1 MTDAA
6 ALAPFAAP
14 FVEPGTVV
22 VSESGLGL
30 FNQQVSDGRHAF
42 TADEPTAAGGGD
54 AGPGPYELLL
64 MALGACTSMTLRLYA
79 ARHAMPLERVIVRLR
94 HSRDYASDCA
104 DCAAKPVMLDHI
116 DREIE
121 LLGALDEAQKA
132 KLMEIAD
139 KCPVHRTLSSPI
151 KITTRRREAQPT
163 VAPLGGNV

>member
-1 MTDAA
+1 MTDTTAI
-6 ALAPFAAP
+6 APFPAP
-14 FVEPGTVV
+14 MVEPGTVV
-22 VSESGLGL
+22 VSESGLGP
-30 FNQQVSDGRHAF
+30 FNQQISDGPHSF
-42 TADEPTAAGGGD
+42 TADEPVAVGGGD

-64 MALGACTSMTLRLYA
+64 MALGACTSMTVRMYA

-94 HSRDYASDCA
+94 HFRAYATDCA
-104 DCAAKPVMLDHI
+104 DCATKPVMLDNI

-151 KITTRRREAQPT
+151 KITTRRRDAQPA
-163 VAPLGGNV
+163 VAPLSGNV